1 MGESEGEDVRKLLRQ
16 VFLIRIALISSFAVA
31 LAATVLLFVPS
42 LSSLPGYEHLVAS
55 SANQTVAASTFLAS
69 TQSRTTYEASTATVT
84 FSFSSTASYFPGP
97 YSVTPQSTVIQYP
110 ASYYGFTAL
119 ISWVGFG
126 AALIWR
132 GRVRSVWGKSRFS
145 YDTFRLLVKMRGA
158 HTRLNLMRSLNPPK
172 NKLQL
177 ATALGIDW
185 KAVDRHVQVLKKN
198 ALIQVA
204 TTNGT
209 ATYYETTQKGKDL
222 IALLEQLDA
231 DNPASD

>member
-1 MGESEGEDVRKLLRQ
+1 LGKSEGEDVRKLLRQ
-16 VFLIRIALISSFAVA
+16 VFLIRIALIASFAVA
-31 LAATVLLFVPS
+31 LAATALLFVPS
-42 LSSLPGYEHLVAS
+42 LSSLPGYGHMVAS
-55 SANQTVAASTFLAS
+55 PVNQTVAASTYIES
-69 TQSRTTYEASTATVT
+69 TQSQTTYAATTATVT
-84 FSFSSTASYFPGP
+84 FSFSSTASHFPGP
-97 YSVTPQSTVIQYP
+97 YSVAPQSTIIPYT
-110 ASYYGFTAL
+110 ANYYGFTAL
-119 ISWVGFG
+119 ISWIVFG

-204 TTNGT
+204 ATNGT

-222 IALLEQLDA
+222 IALLEQLDP
-231 DNPASD
+231 DNPASN